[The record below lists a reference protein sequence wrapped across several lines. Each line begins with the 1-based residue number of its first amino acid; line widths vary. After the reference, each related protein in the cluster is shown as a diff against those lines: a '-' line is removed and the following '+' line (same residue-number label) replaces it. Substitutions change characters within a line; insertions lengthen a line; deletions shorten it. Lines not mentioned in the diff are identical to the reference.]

1 MRRAPQAHEGRQ
13 EGVKKASIVSNRYSS
28 MSQGDLRA
36 VLADLMTQRGE
47 SLTEFGA
54 VLARVIDESRPAFSR
69 QYVHRLRAGRDAITP
84 EIAGA
89 LLVLA
94 AMSDGVGDLQARA
107 RSVQVL
113 AVHDLPAGV
122 VVLGRARACGLAGCR
137 AWFVPASPRQRYCSQ
152 ECRAEAHKRRREKV
166 A

>member
-1 MRRAPQAHEGRQ
+1 MGRQ
-13 EGVKKASIVSNRYSS
+13 EGVKKVGAVPNWYSG

-36 VLADLMTQRGE
+36 LLHDLINQRGE
-47 SLTEFGA
+47 TLTVFGA

-94 AMSDGVGDLQARA
+94 AMSDGVSDLQARA
-107 RSVQVL
+107 RTVQVL
-113 AVHDLPAGV
+113 AVHDLQAGTV
-122 VVLGRARACGLAGCR
+122 ILGQARACGLAGCR
-137 AWFVPASPRQRYCSQ
+137 VWFVPASPRQRYCSQ
-152 ECRAEAHKRRREKV
+152 QCRAEAHKRRRAE
-166 A
+166 ADA